1 MIEEYIK
8 YWGLEQ
14 HPFILAPDGRMMCV
28 TGQYFECLERL
39 KYAINTNKGGVLIVS
54 EEAGLGKTTTIFRLI
69 DDMREQYGDSFKF
82 AYIDHPTLTPSQIIA
97 YITGSIKNFKSNEK
111 NPSNLTIDFL
121 DNRMHIVS
129 DLQQGGDK
137 LKNLLVLRDALTEVK
152 EQGGKSIIVIDE
164 GQMLCG
170 EEETLQELRMLINL
184 THNNEYLHTFI
195 LSGQKALWET
205 IKNMPEFWQR
215 LPVRYYFTPLRFEE
229 TRELIRY
236 RLNKSGLDVAREI
249 FTDDALEIIHKY
261 SKGLPRTIIALA
273 DLALLA
279 GYTDRTRK
287 ITFKEVSKAINAMTG
302 RGDTLPY
309 LDTEKKDNDRESPA
323 RASVQS
329 AKKVETDK
337 KHVEYVAHDFRD
349 DQDVEDQSVAF
360 SRPFLITLIVIFS
373 LFFGGFG
380 YHLLTPSKPL
390 ETVVILKREANSQ
403 SPENRSQ
410 SPENLPKPEG
420 SADKPASSPQQAETT
435 KKEIT
440 EPKTETKEVKPERY
454 ATVNKDAANVRNAPY
469 LQSQRIGMIFRGESL
484 DIIEERT
491 DGTGTKWYKILLY
504 GNREGW
510 ISSTVVAVL
519 TK

>member
-1 MIEEYIK
+1 MTEEYIK

-28 TGQYFECLERL
+28 TGQYFECIERL

-69 DDMREQYGDSFKF
+69 DDMRVQYGEAFKF

-97 YITGSIKNFKSNEK
+97 YITGCIKDFQANEK
-111 NPSNLTIDFL
+111 TPSNLTIDFL

-129 DLQQGGDK
+129 DLQQDGDK
-137 LKNLLVLRDALTEVK
+137 LKNLLILKDALIEVK

-170 EEETLQELRMLINL
+170 AEDVLQELRMLINL

-229 TRELIRY
+229 TRELVRY
-236 RLNKSGLDVAREI
+236 RLNKAGLDVAREI

-302 RGDTLPY
+302 RGDSLPY
-309 LDTEKKDNDRESPA
+309 IDNERKEGDRESPA
-323 RASVQS
+323 STSMQS
-329 AKKVETDK
+329 SKKVETGK
-337 KHVEYVAHDFRD
+337 KHVEYISHDFRD
-349 DQDVEDQSVAF
+349 DQDSEGRGITYSK
-360 SRPFLITLIVIFS
+360 PFLITLIVIFA
-373 LFFGGFG
+373 LFFGGMG
-380 YHLLTPSKPL
+380 YHLLAPAPSKH
-390 ETVVILKREANSQ
+390 ETIVILRKEPAVQRQEDKPQTQAS
-403 SPENRSQ
+403 
-410 SPENLPKPEG
+410 LPATE
-420 SADKPASSPQQAETT
+420 SSTDKPASPQETEAT
-435 KKEIT
+435 KKEAA
-440 EPKTETKEVKPERY
+440 EPKKEAKPERY
-454 ATVNKDAANVRNAPY
+454 AVVNKDAVNVRNAPY
-469 LQSQRIGMIFRGESL
+469 LQSQRIGIIFRGESL
-484 DIIEERT
+484 NIIEERT
-491 DGTGTKWYKILLY
+491 DGTGTKWYKVLLY

-510 ISSTVVAVL
+510 ISDTVVAVL

>member
-1 MIEEYIK
+1 MEEYIK
-8 YWGLEQ
+8 YWGLGQ

-69 DDMREQYGDSFKF
+69 DDMRTQHGEAFKF

-97 YITGSIKNFKSNEK
+97 YITGCIKEVQSNEK
-111 NPSNLTIDFL
+111 TPSNLTIDFL

-129 DLQQGGDK
+129 NLQQDGDK
-137 LKNLLVLRDALTEVK
+137 LKNLLVLRDALIEVK

-170 EEETLQELRMLINL
+170 AEDVLQELRMLINL
-184 THNNEYLHTFI
+184 THKNEYLHTFI
-195 LSGQKALWET
+195 LSGQKTLWET

-236 RLNKSGLDVAREI
+236 RLNKAGLDVAREI

-287 ITFKEVSKAINAMTG
+287 VTFKEVSKAINAMTG
-302 RGDTLPY
+302 RGDSLPY
-309 LDTEKKDNDRESPA
+309 VDNEKKEADREPYVN
-323 RASVQS
+323 ASVQS
-329 AKKVETDK
+329 PKKVETGK
-337 KHVEYVAHDFRD
+337 RHVEYVSHDFRD
-349 DQDVEDQSVAF
+349 DQGAEERGITYSK
-360 SRPFLITLIVIFS
+360 PFLITLIVIFS
-373 LFFGGFG
+373 LFFGGFA
-380 YHLLTPSKPL
+380 YHLLTPPPSKPDTIVIIKRDPPVQL
-390 ETVVILKREANSQ
+390 QESKPQAQESVPPSETT
-403 SPENRSQ
+403 
-410 SPENLPKPEG
+410 
-420 SADKPASSPQQAETT
+420 DKPASTQEVKTT
-435 KKEIT
+435 KT
-440 EPKTETKEVKPERY
+440 DTPEPKKESQPERY
-454 ATVNKDAANVRNAPY
+454 AVVNKDAVNVRNAPY
-469 LQSQRIGMIFRGESL
+469 LQSQRIGIIFRGESL
-484 DIIEERT
+484 NIIDERT

-510 ISSTVVAVL
+510 ISDTVVAVL

>member
-1 MIEEYIK
+1 MEEYIK

-14 HPFILAPDGRMMCV
+14 HPFILAPDGKMMCV

-97 YITGSIKNFKSNEK
+97 YITGSIKNFQSNEK

-129 DLQQGGDK
+129 DLQQDGDK
-137 LKNLLVLRDALTEVK
+137 LKNLLILRDALTEIK
-152 EQGGKSIIVIDE
+152 ERGGKSIIVIDE

-170 EEETLQELRMLINL
+170 AEETLQELRMLINL

-236 RLNKSGLDVAREI
+236 RLNKAGLDVAREI

-287 ITFKEVSKAINAMTG
+287 ITFKEISKAINAMTG

-309 LDTEKKDNDRESPA
+309 LDVERKESDRESSAKAP
-323 RASVQS
+323 VQS
-329 AKKVETDK
+329 AKKVETDR

-349 DQDVEDQSVAF
+349 DQDADERGVTF
-360 SRPFLITLIVIFS
+360 SKPFLVSLIVIFS
-373 LFFGGFG
+373 LFFGGLGF
-380 YHLLTPSKPL
+380 HLLTPSKPP
-390 ETVVILKREANSQ
+390 ETVVILKREASPQKPQSQ
-403 SPENRSQ
+403 
-410 SPENLPKPEG
+410 ENLPQSEDPAE
-420 SADKPASSPQQAETT
+420 KPAPPQQAETT
-435 KKEIT
+435 KQETPEPRIEAKEA
-440 EPKTETKEVKPERY
+440 KPERY
-454 ATVNKDAANVRNAPY
+454 AIVNKDAANVRNAPY

-484 DIIEERT
+484 NIIEERT
-491 DGTGTKWYKILLY
+491 DGTGTKWYKVLLY

-510 ISSTVVAVL
+510 ISSTVVVVSSKAVDSQ
-519 TK
+519 

>member
-1 MIEEYIK
+1 MTEEYIK

-54 EEAGLGKTTTIFRLI
+54 EEAGLGKTTTILRLI
-69 DDMREQYGDSFKF
+69 DDMRVQYGEAFKF

-97 YITGSIKNFKSNEK
+97 YITGCIKDFQANEK
-111 NPSNLTIDFL
+111 TPSNLTIDFL

-129 DLQQGGDK
+129 DLQQDGDK
-137 LKNLLVLRDALTEVK
+137 LKNLLVLKDALIEVK

-170 EEETLQELRMLINL
+170 AEDVLQELRMLINL
-184 THNNEYLHTFI
+184 TYNNEYLHTFI
-195 LSGQKALWET
+195 LSGQKALWDT

-229 TRELIRY
+229 TRELVRY
-236 RLNKSGLDVAREI
+236 RLNKAGLDVAREI

-302 RGDTLPY
+302 RGDSLPY
-309 LDTEKKDNDRESPA
+309 IDTDRKDSDRESPA
-323 RASVQS
+323 STSMQS
-329 AKKVETDK
+329 SKKTETDK
-337 KHVEYVAHDFRD
+337 KHVEYIAHDFRD
-349 DQDVEDQSVAF
+349 DQDIERQHITYSK
-360 SRPFLITLIVIFS
+360 PFLVTLVVIFA
-373 LFFGGFG
+373 LFFGGLG
-380 YHLLTPSKPL
+380 YHLLAPTPSKP
-390 ETVVILKREANSQ
+390 ETIVIFRKTPAVPHQEVAPQ
-403 SPENRSQ
+403 PQ
-410 SPENLPKPEG
+410 ENLPASEG
-420 SADKPASSPQQAETT
+420 PADKPASPQGTETA
-435 KKEIT
+435 KKET
-440 EPKTETKEVKPERY
+440 AEPKKESKPERY
-454 ATVNKDAANVRNAPY
+454 AVVNKDAVNVRNAPH
-469 LQSQRIGMIFRGESL
+469 LQSQRIGIIFRGESL
-484 DIIEERT
+484 SVIEERT

-510 ISSTVVAVL
+510 ISDTVVVVL

>member
-1 MIEEYIK
+1 MTEEYIK

-54 EEAGLGKTTTIFRLI
+54 EEAGLGKTTTILRLI
-69 DDMREQYGDSFKF
+69 DDMRVQYGEAFKF

-97 YITGSIKNFKSNEK
+97 YITGCIKDFQANEK
-111 NPSNLTIDFL
+111 TPSNLTIDFL

-129 DLQQGGDK
+129 DLQQDGDK
-137 LKNLLVLRDALTEVK
+137 LKNLLVLKDALIEVK

-170 EEETLQELRMLINL
+170 AEDVLQELRMLINL
-184 THNNEYLHTFI
+184 TYNNEYLHTFI
-195 LSGQKALWET
+195 LSGQKALWDT

-229 TRELIRY
+229 TRELIRH
-236 RLNKSGLDVAREI
+236 RLNKAGLDVAREI

-302 RGDTLPY
+302 RGDSLPY
-309 LDTEKKDNDRESPA
+309 IDTDRKDSDRESPA
-323 RASVQS
+323 STSMQS
-329 AKKVETDK
+329 SKKTETDK
-337 KHVEYVAHDFRD
+337 KHVEYIAHDFRD
-349 DQDVEDQSVAF
+349 DQDIERQHITYSK
-360 SRPFLITLIVIFS
+360 PFLVTLVVIFA
-373 LFFGGFG
+373 LFFGGLG
-380 YHLLTPSKPL
+380 YHLLTPAPSKP
-390 ETVVILKREANSQ
+390 ETIVILRKTPAVPHQEVKPQ
-403 SPENRSQ
+403 PQ
-410 SPENLPKPEG
+410 ENLPASEG
-420 SADKPASSPQQAETT
+420 PADKPASPQGTETA
-435 KKEIT
+435 KKET
-440 EPKTETKEVKPERY
+440 AEPKKESKPERY
-454 ATVNKDAANVRNAPY
+454 AVVNKDAVNVRNAPY
-469 LQSQRIGMIFRGESL
+469 LQSQRIGIIFRGESL
-484 DIIEERT
+484 SVIEERT

-510 ISSTVVAVL
+510 ISDTVVVVL